1 MPIDF
6 TLKPEQLRLRADA
19 RGCARDVLSEAGS
32 ATKDR
37 PTPLARF
44 AVTRP
49 FYEQTVWSMS
59 K

>member
-1 MPIDF
+1 MPNRF
-6 TLKPEQLRLRADA
+6 PLTPEQLRLRADA

-32 ATKDR
+32 ATKDM

-49 FYEQTVWSMS
+49 FYEQTVWSTS